1 MSFDVRLGA
10 CKQHD
15 QENMSKKLILVK
27 PVEWGKRVEKEF
39 KEFKEWPLFVPLS
52 ILGNEIAASDS
63 IGTTYWMV
71 FFLGREQLTYHDIT
85 LVNSQPQQ
93 PTNFRNAFLIFNNF

>member
-27 PVEWGKRVEKEF
+27 PVEHGKRVERFE
-39 KEFKEWPLFVPLS
+39 L
-52 ILGNEIAASDS
+52 IIA
-63 IGTTYWMV
+63 I
-71 FFLGREQLTYHDIT
+71 QLRDYSFE
-85 LVNSQPQQ
+85 L
-93 PTNFRNAFLIFNNF
+93 